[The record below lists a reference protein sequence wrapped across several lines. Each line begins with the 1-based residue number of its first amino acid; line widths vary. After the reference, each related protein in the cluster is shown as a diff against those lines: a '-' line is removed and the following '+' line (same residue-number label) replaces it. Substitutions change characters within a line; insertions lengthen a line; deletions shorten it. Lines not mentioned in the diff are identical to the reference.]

1 MSGSRS
7 VGTTQS
13 AGPAQ
18 SGSGGSADAVTSS
31 TGLRKIVA
39 TSMAGTV
46 VEW

>member
-1 MSGSRS
+1 MSASRS

-18 SGSGGSADAVTSS
+18 SGSGGSADTVTSI

-39 TSMAGTV
+39 AFIAGTV